1 MTNARKTA
9 VRTIVFADVVGSTAL
24 FQSLG
29 NTEATALVTQ
39 VVSNMA
45 RSFKA
50 AGGDVVKTLGDGI
63 LATFEHNTPAL
74 TACIDIQRTFLTL
87 GAAAATAACQ

>member
-45 RSFKA
+45 PSYKA
-50 AGGDVVKTLGDGI
+50 YQQWIKDTERQGQV
-63 LATFEHNTPAL
+63 PS
-74 TACIDIQRTFLTL
+74 
-87 GAAAATAACQ
+87 GAAIRQRFGSWRSAAEEAQI